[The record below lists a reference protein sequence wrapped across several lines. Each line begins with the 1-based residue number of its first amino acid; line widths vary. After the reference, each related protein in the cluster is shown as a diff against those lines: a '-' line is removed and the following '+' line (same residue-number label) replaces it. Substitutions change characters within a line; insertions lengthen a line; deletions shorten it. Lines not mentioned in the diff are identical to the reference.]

1 MARRNNPDYG
11 FNSPAGNFAEGLSG
25 LISPI
30 AETVAEGFNQRR
42 ARQKE
47 EENRAARE
55 DFISQATSKPYLSP
69 EDFVMGSRL
78 GISPSEVTSLNKG
91 GQNRPLPEQFT
102 AMPWELSAPQQGQ
115 QDESSIF
122 QDRSPLTQESI
133 DRLLNQMK
141 LQSQDQKFQREAAER
156 DKEESPDT
164 FQQSI
169 NDHPTVL
176 NNLYRRKQDILRAPP
191 QPGLSKALDSV
202 NTEINNSLKR
212 HEKELSDYRNS
223 VIGSYGG
230 EPNLKRQI
238 DDENRAINII
248 LSKDSLTDDDTRQIQ
263 ALSSVHAKNNQSVAH
278 QNIVRLGTR
287 KGLFSPSAKKEA
299 NRGALTQLFDEHI
312 STTERAFKTSVLN
325 YISDR
330 DASVGGPQGNYSKRV
345 DALISSAFS
354 GNAPDDF
361 IDRISPEAKDFL
373 NANVSR
379 NAYLAKRGDDE
390 ALSELKRSQARV
402 KAWGNGNRT
411 KSPGDAA
418 LFAYNEASKVYP
430 DFVQSMINVVKNV
443 DLPEGKRDILV
454 DALTKERDQ
463 SKPISSGGGVIL
475 NNGESKETD
484 YFKKDGSNFV
494 LDLLSSVYNSD
505 TAKELATQVAIDA
518 GIGGSIG
525 LMGGP
530 TGVAVGASGAVLLG
544 LSNFAMRKGAKLSGP
559 MLDNL
564 SNNIGLASVV
574 GDNFFENNAE
584 NIVSMMQLR
593 KAIGPLGSKS
603 LEAIT
608 DPKGTIKSAMTGFS
622 EFKNAMNKAWRR
634 KGSGKAN
641 GGTLKQPSQTPQQP
655 SAMPS
660 STERSAGASLA
671 TLGRR
676 ITEQSSKSPEQ
687 TRALERFYSAKDGMG
702 RGFFKDAKST
712 LTKGGELFKKVP
724 ENSLKSTRS
733 MLDTFE
739 NTGALWS
746 FVDPQKYKDR
756 AGELQHYVYNTL
768 RKDYGSNP
776 VSPGAF
782 DRVKSSI
789 GQKKFLS
796 EKDLEQYLEAF
807 QEDASKLS
815 SKLFK
820 NIDNLGKKKA
830 LKVDDLLDAKKTLS
844 SLRSKVKSGD
854 GLVSLNKINE
864 SLNNEIYKAVPSSA
878 AKELQS
884 ANKTLQLLYNA
895 SDVTSKT
902 YSKSGSV
909 SMSRV
914 PSGETAWVNTIGKA
928 LFSLVRG
935 DAQKGFLK
943 MYANAVASGNKM
955 ASSKPMMLVADYM
968 AMQNEAIS
976 SGKRALSILGERAVN
991 RIKKALFNKNKSENE
1006 REREVRSILS
1016 EK

>member
-91 GQNRPLPEQFT
+91 GRNGPLPEQFT
-102 AMPWELSAPQQGQ
+102 AMPWELSAPQQDQ
-115 QDESSIF
+115 QNEPSILQDSSPI
-122 QDRSPLTQESI
+122 TQESI

-141 LQSQDQKFQREAAER
+141 LQAQDQKFQKEAAER

-202 NTEINNSLKR
+202 NSEINNNLKR
-212 HEKELSDYRNS
+212 NEKELADYRNS

-238 DDENRAINII
+238 DDENRAINIV
-248 LSKDSLTDDDTRQIQ
+248 LSKDTLTDDDTRQIQ

-361 IDRISPEAKDFL
+361 IDRVSPEAKDFL

-390 ALSELKRSQARV
+390 ALSELRRSQARV
-402 KAWGNGNRT
+402 RAWGKGSRT

-430 DFVQSMINVVKNV
+430 DFVQSMINVVKSV

-463 SKPISSGGGVIL
+463 SKPASLGGGVIL
-475 NNGESKETD
+475 NDGESKETD

-518 GIGGSIG
+518 GIGGSLG

-530 TGVAVGASGAVLLG
+530 AGVAVGASGAVLLG

-608 DPKGTIKSAMTGFS
+608 DPKGTMKSAMDGFS
-622 EFKNAMNKAWRR
+622 AFKNAMNKAWR
-634 KGSGKAN
+634 GKRGGRAN
-641 GGTLKQPSQTPQQP
+641 GATIKQPSREPSRQT
-655 SAMPS
+655 
-660 STERSAGASLA
+660 TEGSAGASLA
-671 TLGRR
+671 VLGRR

-687 TRALERFYSAKDGMG
+687 TRALERFYTAKDVVGKE
-702 RGFFKDAKST
+702 FFKDAKSEV
-712 LTKGGELFKKVP
+712 TKSGELFKRVP

-746 FVDPQKYKDR
+746 FVDHQKYKDR

-768 RKDYGSNP
+768 RKDYGSRP
-776 VSPGAF
+776 VSSGAF
-782 DRVKSSI
+782 DRVKSSV

-820 NIDNLGKKKA
+820 NIESLGKKKA

-854 GLVSLNKINE
+854 GLASLNKINE

-878 AKELQS
+878 AKELQT

-928 LFSLVRG
+928 LFSLARG
-935 DAQKGFLK
+935 EAQKGFLK
-943 MYANAVASGNKM
+943 MYANAAASGNKI

-968 AMQNEAIS
+968 AMQNEVIS
-976 SGKRALSILGERAVN
+976 SGKRALSILGERAIT
-991 RIKKALFNKNKSENE
+991 RIKKALLSKNKSESE